1 MAMLNNQRVNILTIC
16 RRYLLQKSDVLMYRL
31 HTGPLQCC
39 CEITA
44 VCRWNPDACW
54 FCLAKFMAKSIK
66 RPILISGWNQ
76 RMFPLKP
83 SDPSWSIMI
92 HHDPSWS
99 IMIHHDPSVYLC
111 WWNLFHQGVFPFNFR
126 RGRPGFSWTSSHWSL
141 STWWWPRAARTRS
154 SPNWR
159 RWRSP
164 EKHGRIM
171 GSICYSL
178 MMIGGYR
185 I

>member
-92 HHDPSWS
+92 HHDPS
-99 IMIHHDPSVYLC
+99 VYLC

-126 RGRPGFSWTSSHWSL
+126 RGRPGFSLDFITL
-141 STWWWPRAARTRS
+141 IPFD
-154 SPNWR
+154 
-159 RWRSP
+159 
-164 EKHGRIM
+164 
-171 GSICYSL
+171 L
-178 MMIGGYR
+178 MMATGGEVKTVKVAR
-185 I
+185 ETWENHGINLLFIDDDRGL